1 MAEVAA
7 EADSRR
13 LASVATVTGPAVPP
27 RLGLKVN
34 WPQFALLVAVNAFV
48 GGMVGLERSILP
60 ALAQEE
66 FGIASRTAAISF
78 VATFGLAKAVSNLAA
93 GRLSERFTRKRLL
106 VAGWL
111 IGAPVPVLII
121 LAPSWGWVVGANIL
135 LGLQQGLCWSMTV
148 NMKIDLAG
156 RSRRGLALGI
166 NEASGYLAV
175 AAAAFLSGVVAAKLG
190 LRPEPFY
197 LGVVFAGAGLALSVL
212 AVKDTASFVAAEAG
226 QARAP
231 STVPTLRSAFAA
243 VSWRRRRLFGVAQAG
258 FVNNLNDGVAWGL
271 FPLYFAAGGLG
282 LERIAVLAA
291 AYPLVWGVLQ
301 AATGWVSD
309 SIGRRGLIV
318 VGLLV
323 QGAAIWIVAAS
334 SGFQWW
340 LGGAILLGVG
350 TAMVYPTLL
359 AAVGDESSPHERAT
373 FLGVYRFW
381 RDAGFVAGALL
392 CGALADAFGFRPA
405 IQVAAALTAASGL
418 IAWATLAGKPRDR
431 DRMGEAVVWK

>member
-1 MAEVAA
+1 
-7 EADSRR
+7 
-13 LASVATVTGPAVPP
+13 
-27 RLGLKVN
+27 
-34 WPQFALLVAVNAFV
+34 
-48 GGMVGLERSILP
+48 MV
-60 ALAQEE
+60 
-66 FGIASRTAAISF
+66 
-78 VATFGLAKAVSNLAA
+78 
-93 GRLSERFTRKRLL
+93 ERFKQVHQQSYGFNPDHEVEL
-106 VAGWL
+106 VNL
-111 IGAPVPVLII
+111 R
-121 LAPSWGWVVGANIL
+121 VVSL
-135 LGLQQGLCWSMTV
+135 
-148 NMKIDLAG
+148 
-156 RSRRGLALGI
+156 
-166 NEASGYLAV
+166 
-175 AAAAFLSGVVAAKLG
+175 GVVAAKFG

-197 LGVVFAGAGLALSVL
+197 LGVGFAGAGLALSAL
-212 AVKDTASFVAAEAG
+212 FVKDTAGFVTAEAG
-226 QARAP
+226 NVRSP

-282 LERIAVLAA
+282 LERIAILAA
-291 AYPLVWGVLQ
+291 AYPFIWGVLQ
-301 AATGWVSD
+301 AVTGWASD

-318 VGLLV
+318 IGLLA

-340 LGGAILLGVG
+340 LGGAVLLGVG

-359 AAVGDESSPHERAT
+359 AAVGDQSSPHERAT

-381 RDAGFVAGALL
+381 RDTGFVVGALL

-431 DRMGEAVVWK
+431 EKVGESAAWK